1 MILGLQEGLDNAV
14 AQITSAVKT
23 GLGPIAVLS
32 DVEALQAQALDFAVD
47 FGIQIVA
54 TVILFVVV
62 LFFLWKPITKILEAR
77 REQIDKELE
86 EAKTAK
92 ENAISIETNLNLEME
107 EAKAKIKLM
116 LDNAEKEANLK
127 KTTIINE
134 AKEEAKRRLDNL
146 EFELEEEKKSM
157 EKEIRQ
163 EIVDIAFQAAE
174 KIVGKEINQDKYIN
188 VVDDILKGAI
198 SE

>member
-54 TVILFVVV
+54 TVILFIAVRF
-62 LFFLWKPITKILEAR
+62 LFWKPITKILESR
-77 REQIDKELE
+77 REQIDKDLAEAEQAKANALE
-86 EAKTAK
+86 IEA
-92 ENAISIETNLNLEME
+92 NLNTELA
-107 EAKAKIKLM
+107 EAKARVKEM
-116 LDNAEKEANLK
+116 LDSAEKEANIK
-127 KTTIINE
+127 RDTIINS
-134 AKEEAKRRLDNL
+134 AKEEARRRLDNL
-146 EFELEEEKKSM
+146 EIELQEEKKSM
-157 EKEIRQ
+157 EKQIKQ

-174 KIVGKEINQDKYIN
+174 KIVSKEIDHDKYLD
-188 VVDDILKGAI
+188 VVDDIIKGAI
-198 SE
+198 K